1 MYAIEFETN
10 ITSPFI
16 PLHNYEQFLNQ
27 QVKVI
32 VMAQDALTAIKTSK
46 ATTPLKLTNLVTF
59 NKGRK
64 QQDFNRMDAYDD
76 TI

>member
-32 VMAQDALTAIKTSK
+32 VMAQDEVKPANQIIKQSYDFSD
-46 ATTPLKLTNLVTF
+46 LQGKLTWSGDAVA
-59 NKGRK
+59 
-64 QQDFNRMDAYDD
+64 QQRSLRDEW
-76 TI
+76 

>member
-32 VMAQDALTAIKTSK
+32 VMAQDDVKPANRIDANDYFKK
-46 ATTPLKLTNLVTF
+46 VQQRRF
-59 NKGRK
+59 NVPS
-64 QQDFNRMDAYDD
+64 DVNVADN
-76 TI
+76 

>member
-16 PLHNYEQFLNQ
+16 PLHNYERFLNQ

-32 VMAQDALTAIKTSK
+32 VMAQDALMAIKANK
-46 ATTPLKLTNLVTF
+46 VAMRPKLTNLATF

-64 QQDFNRMDAYDD
+64 QQDFSRMDAYDD